1 MGGDGAGALAFW
13 LAVGAMW
20 VAFLAGPIGQ
30 AVGRWIESKARS
42 GLKDDERE
50 ELRRLAVRVA
60 ELEQVEGRLLEVEE
74 RVDFTERMLARGPA
88 PGTEADTPPEPA
100 DAVSG

>member
-1 MGGDGAGALAFW
+1 MGGDGVGALAFW
-13 LAVGAMW
+13 LAIGGIWIAV
-20 VAFLAGPIGQ
+20 LAGPIGK
-30 AVGRWIESKARS
+30 AVGAWIESKAHR

-50 ELRRLAVRVA
+50 ELHRLAARVA